1 MKMLMS
7 FLHSHVVSNLYM
19 FLFYEKHKEKLVSKQ
34 HWTTLNIIVQT
45 KKQQFFRVSTQ
56 ERRSYRFRKPMRV
69 SKWWQHV
76 HFWVKWRVYLKCF
89 GEWMDEPKIIST
101 FSNRRCDKSV
111 FLYSN
116 QIIVSDRLFW
126 CLLRR
131 RQFKTCVKDWLT
143 CHDPN
148 CNPGGVSMC
157 LSVPLWVE
165 AQWRTPLL
173 RPVCVSV

>member
-1 MKMLMS
+1 
-7 FLHSHVVSNLYM
+7 
-19 FLFYEKHKEKLVSKQ
+19 
-34 HWTTLNIIVQT
+34 
-45 KKQQFFRVSTQ
+45 
-56 ERRSYRFRKPMRV
+56 
-69 SKWWQHV
+69 
-76 HFWVKWRVYLKCF
+76 
-89 GEWMDEPKIIST
+89 MDEPKIIST

-173 RPVCVSV
+173 RPVCVCVCVSVFRLFTMVVFVVKTKAIITITSASFSDHKTTNTHEPPPPPPNLTLTPGYSGERGRERKKERKKRGRERSGAA